1 MGALS
6 AVGDADASDLSR
18 KAVISPAGHT
28 LEACEPAE
36 HPAALLDLPADGAP
50 PALPAQVAEQR
61 ARWAALLRQVA
72 HATCRLPQDHAGLH
86 VRVRRCTRAGTRSWQ
101 WAVQIPAT
109 GDQWPVIS
117 GR

>member
-1 MGALS
+1 M
-6 AVGDADASDLSR
+6 
-18 KAVISPAGHT
+18 ISPAGHAV
-28 LEACEPAE
+28 EAYEPAE
-36 HPAALLDLPADGAP
+36 HPAALLNFPADRAP
-50 PALPAQVAEQR
+50 PTLPAQVVEQR
-61 ARWAALLRQVA
+61 ARWAPLLRQVA

-101 WAVQIPAT
+101 WTVQIPAT